1 MKKETVQYFC
11 DKCNEEITGTPV
23 MHYVA
28 DERLTFRGDC
38 WVSCVDVALTFRKYG
53 DSDFRENILCNRCK
67 IDALEEVLNRLK
79 AKKKEQ
85 SK

>member
-11 DKCNEEITGTPV
+11 DKCNEEIMGTPV

-28 DERLTFRGDC
+28 DERFSFGGDC
-38 WVSCVDVALTFRKYG
+38 WVSCVDVALTFREYG
-53 DSDFRENILCNRCK
+53 DSDSKENILCNHCK
-67 IDALEEVLNRLK
+67 IEALEEVLKKLK
-79 AKKKEQ
+79 TKKEQ